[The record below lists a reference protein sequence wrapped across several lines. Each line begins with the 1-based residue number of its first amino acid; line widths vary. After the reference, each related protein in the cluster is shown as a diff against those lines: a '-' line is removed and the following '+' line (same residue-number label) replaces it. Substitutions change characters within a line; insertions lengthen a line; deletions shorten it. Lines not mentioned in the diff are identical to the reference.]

1 MSTVY
6 LSTAYFAPVSYYAS
20 FLRYDRIVIE
30 QWCNYTKQTYRNRC
44 HIAGANGLLAL
55 SVPIVKPDTIKCPT
69 KDIRISDHG
78 EWRHL
83 HWNAIA
89 SAYGSSPFFEY
100 YQDDIRPFFEKRYEF
115 LLDFNEEIRRTVCNL
130 IGIEPHI
137 EYSSSYSE
145 PAPGETDLRDGVEL
159 TLGVI
164 VQLVIAL
171 LIGGHVV
178 LGEFG
183 EIHENLVLNALRKAG
198 GPAHAYVGE
207 HIGQI
212 AGCNGNAELLRVG
225 SGGNLAKLYMNTGE
239 LLGLLECLVVGKA
252 VGHKGGHVVREADP
266 HGEGPVVIYQRQV
279 VAVVGGDET
288 AAFSGCFFRRGLRLS
303 VGSFRSGRRLS
314 IILGRI
320 SGRSGR
326 CGIRCRFC
334 GSRRRTGRTSAAAGT

>member
-130 IGIEPHI
+130 IGLEPHI

-145 PAPGETDLRDGVEL
+145 PAPGETDLRD
-159 TLGVI
+159 VI
-164 VQLVIAL
+164 
-171 LIGGHVV
+171 HPKK
-178 LGEFG
+178 
-183 EIHENLVLNALRKAG
+183 RKA
-198 GPAHAYVGE
+198 E
-207 HIGQI
+207 TI
-212 AGCNGNAELLRVG
+212 L
-225 SGGNLAKLYMNTGE
+225 
-239 LLGLLECLVVGKA
+239 
-252 VGHKGGHVVREADP
+252 
-266 HGEGPVVIYQRQV
+266 PVQPKPYYQV
-279 VAVVGGDET
+279 
-288 AAFSGCFFRRGLRLS
+288 FSEKYGFQPD
-303 VGSFRSGRRLS
+303 LS
-314 IILGRI
+314 IIDLLMNMGPESI
-320 SGRSGR
+320 L
-326 CGIRCRFC
+326 ILQN
-334 GSRRRTGRTSAAAGT
+334 A

>member
-1 MSTVY
+1 MAIATHRSFLQNRIMSTAY

-55 SVPIVKPDTIKCPT
+55 SVPIVKPNTIKCPT

-130 IGIEPHI
+130 IGLEPHI

-145 PAPGETDLRDGVEL
+145 PAPGETDLRECHTPQEKKSRNHL
-159 TLGVI
+159 TRTTETLLSSILRKIWFPTRPEYHRPSDEYGSGIDSYSPKHLRNNSVK
-164 VQLVIAL
+164 AL
-171 LIGGHVV
+171 LSAIFVI
-178 LGEFG
+178 FAQ
-183 EIHENLVLNALRKAG
+183 NA
-198 GPAHAYVGE
+198 
-207 HIGQI
+207 
-212 AGCNGNAELLRVG
+212 
-225 SGGNLAKLYMNTGE
+225 NTH
-239 LLGLLECLVVGKA
+239 LC
-252 VGHKGGHVVREADP
+252 
-266 HGEGPVVIYQRQV
+266 
-279 VAVVGGDET
+279 T
-288 AAFSGCFFRRGLRLS
+288 
-303 VGSFRSGRRLS
+303 
-314 IILGRI
+314 
-320 SGRSGR
+320 
-326 CGIRCRFC
+326 
-334 GSRRRTGRTSAAAGT
+334 